1 MLEFEHTSQKKRCQP
16 QQVGP
21 TAFEWDHEMEPQLD
35 DLLRRAAAAQRV
47 AVERALAE
55 LDLTPAQFAVLRLVV
70 AKPGVSAAE
79 AARIE
84 RLTPPTMSV
93 IVANLERSGALAR
106 LPHPDNARIQKLEA
120 TQLGRQW
127 NERGLQRIADWRNKI
142 SHPESE
148 GELHAVASW
157 LSRVADIDI

>member
-1 MLEFEHTSQKKRCQP
+1 MAQKKAP
-16 QQVGP
+16 PAPAGP
-21 TAFEWDHEMEPQLD
+21 TAFECDHEMELQLD

-55 LDLTPAQFAVLRLVV
+55 LDLTPAQFAVLRIVD
-70 AKPGVSAAE
+70 AKPGISAAE
-79 AARIE
+79 AARVE

-93 IVANLERSGALAR
+93 IVANLERSGALTR
-106 LPHPDNARIQKLEA
+106 LPHPDNVRIQKLEA

-127 NERGLQRIADWRNKI
+127 IERALRRIADWRNKI
-142 SHPESE
+142 SHPETE
-148 GELHAVASW
+148 RELDVVASW